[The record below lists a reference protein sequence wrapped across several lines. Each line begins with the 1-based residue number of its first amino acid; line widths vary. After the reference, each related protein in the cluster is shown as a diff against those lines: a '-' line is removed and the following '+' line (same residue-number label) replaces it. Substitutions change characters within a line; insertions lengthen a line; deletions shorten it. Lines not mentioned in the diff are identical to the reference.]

1 VHEEGLTAMQRPI
14 IEDLPL
20 PPAERSAWP
29 WVTRDYQAVSP
40 AEVGRWPKI
49 SVVTPSYNQGEFIE
63 ETIRSVLLQG
73 YPDLEYII
81 VDGGSTDD
89 TLEILMKYEPWLA
102 SWASEPDQG
111 QTDAINKGWRTGSGE
126 FVTWLNSDDILTP
139 DSLQVA
145 AKTLM
150 ARGDVDL
157 VYGDFQEM
165 DAQGRIVQ
173 LVGRFPF
180 AIEEVLRYWRNPVC
194 QPGFLMRR
202 DLLTRIGYLDPAFHY
217 AMDFDYWLRVG
228 KRGRLLY
235 IPKVLAGF
243 RIHPEAKGSTQIATL
258 AQENVLLV
266 EKFFADPDLP
276 EALRGLYKSANGKA
290 NLESANWYFWLGN
303 ARGARKCA
311 WDAVRRAPCNLKG
324 LALLAI
330 SFTGNNYVMKAMHR
344 SWKFIKS
351 LALSLMHCR
360 SRGNGKTNDSV
371 DEVLSANE
379 H

>member
-1 VHEEGLTAMQRPI
+1 MVTLA
-14 IEDLPL
+14 DLPAVPEGKEGWPWTEESREAGL
-20 PPAERSAWP
+20 QPGVSAWP
-29 WVTRDYQAVSP
+29 R
-40 AEVGRWPKI
+40 I
-49 SVVTPSYNQGEFIE
+49 SVVTPSYNQGQFIE

-73 YPDLEYII
+73 YPNLEYII
-81 VDGGSTDD
+81 IDGGSTDD
-89 TLEILMKYEPWLA
+89 TLEILRKYEPWLA
-102 SWASEPDQG
+102 SWVSEPDEG
-111 QTDAINKGWRTGSGE
+111 QTEAINKGWRTGSGE

-145 AKTLM
+145 AEALM

-217 AMDFDYWLRVG
+217 AMDFDYWLRMG

-258 AQENVLLV
+258 ARENVLLV

-276 EALRGLYKSANGKA
+276 EALRGLYKSASGKA
-290 NLESANWYFWLGN
+290 NLESANWYFWLGD
-303 ARGARKCA
+303 AQGARKCA
-311 WDAVRRAPCNLKG
+311 WDAVRRTPWNPKG

-330 SFTGNNYVMKAMHR
+330 CFTGNNYVMKAMHR

-351 LALSLMHCR
+351 LALSLMHRR